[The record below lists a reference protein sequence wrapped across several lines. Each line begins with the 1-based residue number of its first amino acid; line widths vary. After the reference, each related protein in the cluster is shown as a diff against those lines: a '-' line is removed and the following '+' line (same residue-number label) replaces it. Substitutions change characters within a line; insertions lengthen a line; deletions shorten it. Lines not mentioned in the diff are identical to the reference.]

1 MKVTALCKTCFM
13 TAPMSSQH
21 PGGRVS
27 TLSNPPSID
36 DLRPITPAGLK
47 IKLRLDYR
55 HAVFGKTRMTCSASF
70 FNLTHNVITLAHL
83 SDKINRRMA
92 SALNLA
98 WLRQA
103 GRRYI
108 IGARKS
114 AARTERVP
122 RLSPRHSQ
130 QSPTQRS
137 GAAG

>member
-1 MKVTALCKTCFM
+1 
-13 TAPMSSQH
+13 
-21 PGGRVS
+21 
-27 TLSNPPSID
+27 LSNPPIID
-36 DLRPITPAGLK
+36 VLRPITPADLK
-47 IKLRLDYR
+47 IKLHLDYR
-55 HAVFGKTRMTCSASF
+55 HGVFDKTRMTFSVSF

-83 SDKINRRMA
+83 SDKINRGMA

-114 AARTERVP
+114 AARTREGPGFCRGT
-122 RLSPRHSQ
+122 LK
-130 QSPTQRS
+130 QSPIQRS